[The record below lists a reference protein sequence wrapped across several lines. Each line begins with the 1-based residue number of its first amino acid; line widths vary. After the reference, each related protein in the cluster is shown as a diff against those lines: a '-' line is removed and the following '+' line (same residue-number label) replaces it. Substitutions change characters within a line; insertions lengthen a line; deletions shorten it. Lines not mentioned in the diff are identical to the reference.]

1 MAKKLKIS
9 VSQTQTIREAFDDFL
24 LQKKALG
31 LADKTIE
38 TYSHHFG
45 IISKYLDSSAP
56 IAGLFKRPL
65 DEMIERMR
73 SAGMKDTSINSYT
86 RTLKSFL
93 SWCNREGLTQA
104 NITLYRCQ
112 QVVKET
118 YTDDELMLL
127 LKKPNLRT
135 CAFAEYRNWVI
146 INYLLNSGNRARTI
160 RLIQNKDLDLENGV
174 IYLQHTKNKRA
185 QISPL
190 CAVMIS
196 ILREY
201 TQIRKGEPNDYLFP
215 NDTGEMMTENGLRCS
230 IAKYNR
236 RRGVQ
241 KTSIHLFRHTFA
253 RKYLVDCG
261 GNAFTL
267 QALLGHSTL
276 DMTKKYC
283 AIYNAD
289 IVKNF
294 DNASPLMKMVAK
306 KTKISVRR

>member
-1 MAKKLKIS
+1 MARKLKIQAQ
-9 VSQTQTIREAFDDFL
+9 QTKTIAEAFSDFL
-24 LQKKALG
+24 LCKKALG
-31 LADKTIE
+31 VSDKTLK
-38 TYSHHFG
+38 TYSQHF
-45 IISKYLDSSAP
+45 SAVCKYLDSSAP

-65 DEMIERMR
+65 DEMIEQMR
-73 SAGMKDTSINSYT
+73 SSNLKDTSINSYT

-93 SWCNREGLTQA
+93 SWCNEEGLTET
-104 NITLYRCQ
+104 NISLFRYQ
-112 QVVKET
+112 EVIKET
-118 YTDDELMLL
+118 YSDEELALL
-127 LKKPNLRT
+127 LKKPNLRS

-201 TQIRKGEPNDYLFP
+201 THIRKGEPNDYLFP
-215 NDTGEMMTENGLRCS
+215 NDTGGMMTENGLRCS

-261 GNAFTL
+261 GDAFTL

-276 DMTKKYC
+276 DITKKYC

-289 IVKNF
+289 LVKNF

>member
-104 NITLYRCQ
+104 NINGALQYGQ
-112 QVVKET
+112 
-118 YTDDELMLL
+118 LL
-127 LKKPNLRT
+127 LNCKKYFR
-135 CAFAEYRNWVI
+135 
-146 INYLLNSGNRARTI
+146 LLHA
-160 RLIQNKDLDLENGV
+160 
-174 IYLQHTKNKRA
+174 
-185 QISPL
+185 
-190 CAVMIS
+190 
-196 ILREY
+196 
-201 TQIRKGEPNDYLFP
+201 
-215 NDTGEMMTENGLRCS
+215 
-230 IAKYNR
+230 
-236 RRGVQ
+236 
-241 KTSIHLFRHTFA
+241 
-253 RKYLVDCG
+253 
-261 GNAFTL
+261 AFT
-267 QALLGHSTL
+267 ALH
-276 DMTKKYC
+276 
-283 AIYNAD
+283 A
-289 IVKNF
+289 
-294 DNASPLMKMVAK
+294 
-306 KTKISVRR
+306 

>member
-160 RLIQNKDLDLENGV
+160 RLIQNKDLDLCQEV
-174 IYLQHTKNKRA
+174 
-185 QISPL
+185 
-190 CAVMIS
+190 
-196 ILREY
+196 REY
-201 TQIRKGEPNDYLFP
+201 DER
-215 NDTGEMMTENGLRCS
+215 
-230 IAKYNR
+230 
-236 RRGVQ
+236 
-241 KTSIHLFRHTFA
+241 
-253 RKYLVDCG
+253 
-261 GNAFTL
+261 
-267 QALLGHSTL
+267 
-276 DMTKKYC
+276 
-283 AIYNAD
+283 
-289 IVKNF
+289 
-294 DNASPLMKMVAK
+294 
-306 KTKISVRR
+306 